1 MTDKKLKY
9 TDTVNKFIA
18 AGCVLLIDENQ
29 FNLLKPTDSTIL
41 LTKALCGHDCKLSL
55 LQVKNNFGYC
65 VPCTNAN
72 KQRTPYDEVKK
83 IFTEANCTVLCDEKE
98 FKIIYKNS
106 NSKLKYIATCG
117 HEHETTYA
125 NFKNGKARNCT
136 TCSRKLT
143 GQKTTER
150 LIAQQQLQFEN
161 NIIECGK
168 TKLNWKK
175 VADKFTSN
183 GCELLINSN
192 EKFLELYKG
201 ISSILPYKAQCG
213 HENKMSYKCFS
224 GGSGLLCKS
233 CTKINTAE
241 KIGKKQ
247 RKDYQTVKQK
257 FEEKGCKLILNED
270 EFNVQYKNN
279 NTKLPYIAT
288 CGHDNK
294 TSYGHFGFDETY
306 GLLCL
311 DCTNK
316 KVGVQLKT
324 RYAGENK
331 LQLIQ
336 LEYNAIKYL
345 TNLIEK
351 DFECVKANDGCK
363 SDIII
368 KLKNTNGDSY
378 VGIQVKSTKSINNKN
393 QYSFNFGKKTYEN
406 TIIVC
411 ICTQDK
417 KLWCFEQN
425 AISECGPILS
435 ITSNG
440 KYSKLACTED
450 NILQPINLLYNKMQK
465 SNITILNTPLNEKT
479 KQELALK
486 TLREEKIHWINF
498 IQSDMEGTVFDF
510 KVNNLKFQEKVGS
523 VYNEDSTINV
533 FYLSKK
539 CGAKNKQCYEIG
551 DNDFY
556 WLNFKNL
563 EIFYVIP
570 EKELVDRKII
580 GRENKKPVKLKI
592 YLNRDSWTK
601 PYEFSYL
608 EPNKNKLDKLILSKQ
623 KSNEKHFDL

>member
-1 MTDKKLKY
+1 MTDKILKY

-18 AGCVLLIDENQ
+18 VGCVLLIDENQ
-29 FNLLKPTDSTIL
+29 FNSLKPTDSTIL
-41 LTKALCGHDCKLSL
+41 LTKALCGHECKLSL
-55 LQVKNNFGYC
+55 LQIKNNFGYC

-72 KQRTPYDEVKK
+72 KQRAPYTEVKK
-83 IFTEANCTVLCDEKE
+83 IFTEANCTLLCDENE

-117 HEHETTYA
+117 HEHETAYA

-192 EKFLELYKG
+192 ENFLELYKG

-213 HENKMSYKCFS
+213 HENEMSYKCFS
-224 GGSGLLCKS
+224 KGSGLLCKS

-241 KIGKKQ
+241 KISKKQ
-247 RKDYQTVKQK
+247 RLDYQTVKQT
-257 FEEKGCKLILNED
+257 FEKKGCKLILSED
-270 EFNVQYKNN
+270 DFNIHYKNN
-279 NTKLPYIAT
+279 NTKLLYVAV
-288 CGHDNK
+288 CGHENN
-294 TSYGHFGFDETY
+294 TAYNHFCFEETY

-311 DCTNK
+311 NCTNK
-316 KVGVQLKT
+316 KVGDQLKS
-324 RYAGENK
+324 RYTGENK
-331 LQLIQ
+331 LQLIE

-345 TNLIEK
+345 IKLIDK
-351 DFECVKANDGCK
+351 DFNCVKANDGCK

-411 ICTQDK
+411 ICEQDK

-425 AISECGPILS
+425 DISECGPILS
-435 ITSNG
+435 ITTNG
-440 KYSKLACTED
+440 KYSKLACAED
-450 NILQPINLLYNKMQK
+450 NILQSINLLYNKMQK
-465 SNITILNTPLNEKT
+465 FNITILNTPSNEKT
-479 KQELALK
+479 KQEIAFK
-486 TLREEKIHWINF
+486 TLREEKIHWVNF
-498 IQSDMEGTVFDF
+498 LQSDMEGTVFDF
-510 KVNNLKFQEKVGS
+510 KINNFKFQEKVGS
-523 VYNEDSTINV
+523 IYNEVPTINV

-556 WLNFKNL
+556 WLNFKNQK
-563 EIFYVIP
+563 IFYVIP
-570 EKELVDRKII
+570 EKELINRKII
-580 GRENKKPVKLKI
+580 GNSNKKPVKLKI
-592 YLNRDSWTK
+592 NLNEDSWTK
-601 PYEFSYL
+601 QYEFSYL
-608 EPNKNKLDKLILSKQ
+608 EPNKNKMDKLILSKQ
-623 KSNEKHFDL
+623 KSSEKHFNI